1 MPKFRGCHFRIL
13 QYPISVPREG
23 SAALTKSAHKS
34 RLNFNRSHPIFL
46 QKNSMLPDIQSS
58 SDPRGIDLDQV
69 GVSNVRYPL
78 LLPLRSGGEFNTV
91 ANLSMA
97 VHLTHD
103 RKGVHMSRF
112 ISALNEQNQHFRP
125 DSVHLVL
132 QELLDLLNAEEAFLD
147 MAFPIFLRREAPV
160 TSNAGLLDYDCFFRA
175 MMSKDGVHDKIVG
188 VRVKAA
194 SCCPC
199 SKEISAYGAHNQRSE
214 ITLSVRPGPDGFVW
228 FEDLIDIAESS
239 ASCQLYPILKRPD
252 EKIVTERAYENPK
265 FVEDIVRDVS
275 AELIGSLDRGNIAW
289 FSVSS
294 VNHES
299 IHTHNAFAKVERG
312 VRGPLVSARDSAA
325 EEALI

>member
-1 MPKFRGCHFRIL
+1 
-13 QYPISVPREG
+13 
-23 SAALTKSAHKS
+23 
-34 RLNFNRSHPIFL
+34 
-46 QKNSMLPDIQSS
+46 MLPDIQSIP
-58 SDPRGIDLDQV
+58 DPRGIDVDQV

-78 LLPLRSGGEFNTV
+78 VLPLRNGGEFNTV

-97 VHLTHD
+97 VHLPHD

-112 ISALNEQNQHFRP
+112 MIALNEQNQHFRP
-125 DSVHLVL
+125 DTVHLVL

-160 TSNAGLLDYDCFFRA
+160 TSNAGLLDFDCFFRA
-175 MMSKDGVHDKIVG
+175 MMSKDGIHDKIVG
-188 VRVKAA
+188 VQVNAA

-214 ITLSVRPGPDGFVW
+214 ITLSVRPGAEEFVW
-228 FEDLIDIAESS
+228 FEDLIDIAENS

-252 EKIVTERAYENPK
+252 EKSVTERAYDNPK
-265 FVEDIVRDVS
+265 FVEDIVRDIS
-275 AELIGSLDRGNIAW
+275 GELIGLLGRGDISW

-294 VNHES
+294 DNHES

-312 VRGPLVSARDSAA
+312 VRGPLNSARESAA
-325 EEALI
+325 EALA

>member
-1 MPKFRGCHFRIL
+1 MTNF
-13 QYPISVPREG
+13 
-23 SAALTKSAHKS
+23 ALKS
-34 RLNFNRSHPIFL
+34 RLNFNRSLQIFL

-112 ISALNEQNQHFRP
+112 MIALNEQNQHFRP

-188 VRVKAA
+188 VRVNAA

-214 ITLSVRPGPDGFVW
+214 ITITVRPGPDEFVW

-265 FVEDIVRDVS
+265 FVEDIVRDIS
-275 AELIGSLDRGNIAW
+275 AELIGELDGGNIAW
-289 FSVSS
+289 FIVSS

-312 VRGPLVSARDSAA
+312 VRGPLVSVRDSAA
-325 EEALI
+325 AEALI

>member
-1 MPKFRGCHFRIL
+1 
-13 QYPISVPREG
+13 
-23 SAALTKSAHKS
+23 
-34 RLNFNRSHPIFL
+34 
-46 QKNSMLPDIQSS
+46 MLPDIQSS

-112 ISALNEQNQHFRP
+112 MIALSEQNQHFRP

-188 VRVKAA
+188 VRVNAA

-214 ITLSVRPGPDGFVW
+214 ISLSVRPRTRRIRLVRGSHRHRRKAVLPASSTPF
-228 FEDLIDIAESS
+228 SS
-239 ASCQLYPILKRPD
+239 ARTRRSLPSAPT
-252 EKIVTERAYENPK
+252 KIR
-265 FVEDIVRDVS
+265 
-275 AELIGSLDRGNIAW
+275 
-289 FSVSS
+289 SS
-294 VNHES
+294 S
-299 IHTHNAFAKVERG
+299 RT
-312 VRGPLVSARDSAA
+312 S
-325 EEALI
+325 

>member
-1 MPKFRGCHFRIL
+1 
-13 QYPISVPREG
+13 
-23 SAALTKSAHKS
+23 
-34 RLNFNRSHPIFL
+34 
-46 QKNSMLPDIQSS
+46 MLPDIQSS

-78 LLPLRSGGEFNTV
+78 LLPLRSGGEFSTV
-91 ANLSMA
+91 ADLSMA

-112 ISALNEQNQHFRP
+112 MIALNEQNQHFRP

-188 VRVKAA
+188 VRVNAA

-214 ITLSVRPGPDGFVW
+214 ITLSARPGPDEFVW

-265 FVEDIVRDVS
+265 FVEDIVRDIS
-275 AELIGSLDRGNIAW
+275 AELIGSLDRGKIAW

-299 IHTHNAFAKVERG
+299 IHTHNAFARVERG
-312 VRGPLVSARDSAA
+312 VRGPLISARDSAA